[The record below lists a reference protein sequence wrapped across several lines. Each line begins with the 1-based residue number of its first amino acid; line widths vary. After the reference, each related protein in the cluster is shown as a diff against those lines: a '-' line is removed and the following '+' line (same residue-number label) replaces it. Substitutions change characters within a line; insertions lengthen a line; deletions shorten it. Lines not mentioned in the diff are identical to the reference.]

1 MTTPIRALRCLRL
14 VEEVNVIKVRAP
26 RQCANE
32 QLPGSALCAHH
43 LAEAAADYRRITQ
56 DALAEA
62 CDAD

>member
-1 MTTPIRALRCLRL
+1 MTTPDRKVRCLRL
-14 VEEVNVIKVRAP
+14 VEATNVIKVRAP
-26 RQCANE
+26 QQCANE

-62 CDAD
+62 PDAQ